1 MDSSFIERKD
11 TILNALIERKGM
23 QYLTDVASTTL
34 RNPMLLF
41 DISGKVLA
49 VSRRP
54 GDDLIWEQLLPEG
67 HLKEEYT
74 RLTEAGGTFAQLLGS
89 DEPVISKP
97 VFCPNRVMGCRV
109 RDRDGSIGIVALV
122 EVEPFRDEDA
132 ELLIIICKAVLFE
145 MLYRER
151 TAMQVVPYFSV
162 FKDIIEKTAA
172 EQAIIE
178 RCRLLNLT
186 FPKTMQLIA
195 IKSIDLRNSL
205 SLYFMRD
212 TVMHSL
218 PASAYC
224 IIYDES
230 LIIVMDKK
238 YVSSKLIDSIRSL
251 VGGNDTRIGI
261 SRPFRSIMDLHNAFG
276 EMLAIQRVYQ
286 KLEVDSL
293 VVHYEDI
300 ILYHFMEIASQSN
313 DLERFCRPEIR
324 EMEEYDRKYGT
335 ALKESVETY
344 LESGR
349 NVQRAAGKMN
359 IHKNT
364 LRYRL
369 ERAQSLFD
377 LDLTDEN
384 TCFNLQFSLRMYR
397 MIR

>member
-34 RNPMLLF
+34 RNPMMLF

-54 GDDLIWEQLLPEG
+54 GDELIWEQLLPEG

-74 RLTEAGGTFAQLLGS
+74 RLAESGGTFAQLLNS

-97 VFCPNRVMGCRV
+97 VFCPYRVMGCRV

-238 YVSSKLIDSIRSL
+238 
-251 VGGNDTRIGI
+251 
-261 SRPFRSIMDLHNAFG
+261 
-276 EMLAIQRVYQ
+276 
-286 KLEVDSL
+286 
-293 VVHYEDI
+293 
-300 ILYHFMEIASQSN
+300 
-313 DLERFCRPEIR
+313 
-324 EMEEYDRKYGT
+324 
-335 ALKESVETY
+335 
-344 LESGR
+344 
-349 NVQRAAGKMN
+349 
-359 IHKNT
+359 
-364 LRYRL
+364 
-369 ERAQSLFD
+369 
-377 LDLTDEN
+377 
-384 TCFNLQFSLRMYR
+384 
-397 MIR
+397 